1 MLLYACYLHFIFH
14 ILFLALFEQKN
25 YNGVCGGMNMD
36 YMTLKEASEKWGVTP
51 RRVNYYCA
59 AGRIPGAVKI
69 ATIWLI
75 PKDAEKPMDMRTK
88 QGKHLK

>member
-1 MLLYACYLHFIFH
+1 M
-14 ILFLALFEQKN
+14 E
-25 YNGVCGGMNMD
+25 

-59 AGRIPGAVKI
+59 AGRIPGAVKM

-75 PKDAEKPMDMRTK
+75 PKEAKKPADARRKEF
-88 QGKHLK
+88 KHE